1 MTATRMAG
9 PRSWGRAATVILLAA
24 VWALAAW
31 LLWRTRVPGNLA
43 LPHVDPHDYFS
54 SRQLA
59 RAASYER
66 FGRIDFLLSTL
77 ALLVALAVYARK
89 GAAFARESA
98 AGPIGT
104 GMLLGMLA
112 FAVVWLA
119 QLPFGLAGL
128 WWDRRHDV
136 SRQGY
141 VSWLIGSFVG
151 LGGTFLFICFA
162 ILIVMGFAT
171 LLGRRWWLVGAPAFV
186 ALAILFAFVQP
197 WLLAPSTHAIRDPRT
212 ARDARRVAAREGIP
226 GTKVVVENVHNETSS
241 ANAFAAGLG
250 PSRRVTVWDTLLD
263 GRFSEREIRFV
274 LAHEFGHLKRNHIW
288 KALGWYALFAI
299 PGAWIVTRS
308 TRRRGGLHHPEAI
321 PLALFVLVLLQTL
334 AIPLQN
340 VISRHMESEADWM
353 ALQTTRDPSGGAELF
368 QRFGTTSLQ
377 EPDPPTWDYLLLEN
391 HPTLMQRIAMTRAWA
406 LRNPGATP
414 AGF

>member
-1 MTATRMAG
+1 MTATRIAG
-9 PRSWGRAATVILLAA
+9 RWWWWRAATVVVLAA
-24 VWALAAW
+24 VWAVAAW

-43 LPHVDPHDYFS
+43 LPHVDPHAYFS

-77 ALLVALAVYARK
+77 ALLGALAVYARK
-89 GAAFARESA
+89 GAVFARESA

-112 FAVVWLA
+112 FGVVWIA
-119 QLPFGLAGL
+119 QLPFGVADL
-128 WWDRRHDV
+128 WWDRRHGV
-136 SRQGY
+136 SREGY
-141 VSWLIGSFVG
+141 FSWIVASFVG
-151 LGGTFLFICFA
+151 LGGAFLFICLA

-186 ALAILFAFVQP
+186 GLAVLFALVQP
-197 WLLAPSTHAIRDPRT
+197 WLMAPSTHAIRNARVT
-212 ARDARRVAAREGIP
+212 RDARLVAAREGIP

-241 ANAFAAGLG
+241 ANAFAAGIG
-250 PSRRVTVWDTLLD
+250 PSRRVTLWDTLLD
-263 GRFSEREIRFV
+263 GRFTERQIRFV

-288 KALGWYALFAI
+288 KALAWYALFAL
-299 PGAWIVTRS
+299 PGAYFVTRS
-308 TRRRGGLHHPEAI
+308 TRRRGGLHRPEAI

-334 AIPLQN
+334 ALPLQN

-353 ALQTTRDPSGGAELF
+353 ALQTTRDPSGGAALF

-377 EPDPPTWDYLLLEN
+377 QPDPPTWAYLLLEN
-391 HPTLMQRIAMTRAWA
+391 HPTLMQRIAMTKAWK
-406 LRNPGATP
+406 LRNRNLTP